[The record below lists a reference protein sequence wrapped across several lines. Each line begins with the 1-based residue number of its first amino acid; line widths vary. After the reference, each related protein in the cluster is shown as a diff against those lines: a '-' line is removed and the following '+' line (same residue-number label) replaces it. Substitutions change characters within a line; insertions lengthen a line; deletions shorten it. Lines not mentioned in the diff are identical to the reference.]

1 MSESTL
7 NYLLT
12 SNPAREKP
20 QFPEGLRV
28 LAVDDNEVCL
38 KVIEAQLIKCR
49 FIVTVTTKATEAL
62 EMLRKN
68 KESYD
73 IVITDV
79 EMPDMNGFKLLEIIG
94 LEMDMPVIM
103 MSASDDTQTVMK
115 GIRHGARDYLTKPV
129 RLAEV
134 KNIWQHVLRKNL
146 PDHPTK
152 LGTIK
157 EGKDQ
162 NLVPSTTRK
171 QRGKEKEE
179 ETNAQFDEESSRT
192 RKPRLQWTKEL
203 HNKFLDAVQQ
213 MGINGFP
220 KKILEKMNDP
230 RLSRENKYRN
240 SIKKAKM
247 NPESEKSNTD
257 LSKTIMHL
265 PNPTPISVGIPS
277 FDTQYRT
284 FGAFPANNGRPQLYN
299 QNQQQISLPQNLVP
313 WQVADQTRST
323 VPVPAPIFVQ
333 NSSSETELDWTRCP
347 SNFSRPKMVNSH
359 CIECS
364 PHFPIFN
371 AGRFGPTTM
380 PNVPYSCP
388 PSGAF
393 NLAGV
398 PFQGQYEGRDNLVNF
413 NGRGESTITQF
424 VKHPSEIS
432 ERESN
437 GLDNNYDYPDDD
449 LSFMALFIRA
459 FISQHSF
466 AIGNHHGPSF
476 VKGSSPSP
484 APSEP
489 EPVPRR

>member
-1 MSESTL
+1 MSA
-7 NYLLT
+7 LLT
-12 SNPAREKP
+12 PNPAREKP

-146 PDHPTK
+146 RDHPTK

-162 NLVPSTTRK
+162 NLVPSKTRK

-179 ETNAQFDEESSRT
+179 KTNAQFDEETCRS
-192 RKPRLQWTKEL
+192 RKPRLTWTKEL
-203 HNKFLDAVQQ
+203 HNKFLDSVQQ
-213 MGINGFP
+213 IGINAFP

-230 RLSRENKYRN
+230 RLSRENVASHLQASFFFLAKYRN
-240 SIKKAKM
+240 SLKKAKM
-247 NPESEKSNTD
+247 NPESEQSNTD

-265 PNPTPISVGIPS
+265 PNPTPISVGNPS

-313 WQVADQTRST
+313 RQVADQPCST
-323 VPVPAPIFVQ
+323 APVPAPIFAQ
-333 NSSSETELDWTRCP
+333 NSSSETELDWTRFP
-347 SNFSRPKMVNSH
+347 SNFSRPKTVNGHRVDS
-359 CIECS
+359 S

-371 AGRFGPTTM
+371 AGQFGPTPT

-398 PFQGQYEGRDNLVNF
+398 PFQGSTQLNHISQPDTLLQSSSHGQYEGRDNLVNF
-413 NGRGESTITQF
+413 NGRGESTTTQF

-449 LSFMALFIRA
+449 LSFMFC
-459 FISQHSF
+459 S
-466 AIGNHHGPSF
+466 N
-476 VKGSSPSP
+476 
-484 APSEP
+484 AP
-489 EPVPRR
+489 PRL